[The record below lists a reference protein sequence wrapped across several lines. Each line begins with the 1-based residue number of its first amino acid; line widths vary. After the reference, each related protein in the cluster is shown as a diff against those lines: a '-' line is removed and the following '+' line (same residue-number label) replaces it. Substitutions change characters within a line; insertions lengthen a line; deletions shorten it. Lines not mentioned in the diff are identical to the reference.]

1 MWSNP
6 VFLEQMAKDR
16 QAEFMDLIKHSAAE
30 AWDGRPR
37 RSPVGRRLLLVTAL
51 IVLVAGSYAL
61 GLL

>member
-16 QAEFMDLIKHSAAE
+16 QAEFMQLIKQSAAE
-30 AWDGRPR
+30 AWDERPR
-37 RSPVGRRLLLVTAL
+37 RSAAGRRPLLIAAL
-51 IVLVAGSYAL
+51 IVLLAGSYAL